1 MPLRQRLNFQGGRQ
15 LLLDAALEAIK
26 VAEDPANEGDRVLVA
41 RSFHTATV
49 YLEVLSSFN
58 AVSPGA
64 CCLRLCGVDA
74 VICYRYSLLLAESTA
89 CLTISCRQ

>member
-1 MPLRQRLNFQGGRQ
+1 MRSTRALASFPTFDILHTPRPVLFQGGRQ

-26 VAEDPANEGDRVLVA
+26 VAEDPATEGNRVLMA

-64 CCLRLCGVDA
+64 CVLEIG
-74 VICYRYSLLLAESTA
+74 
-89 CLTISCRQ
+89 

>member
-1 MPLRQRLNFQGGRQ
+1 MFVTHLTSRLVFQGGRQ

-26 VAEDPANEGDRVLVA
+26 VAEDPATEGNRVLMA

-58 AVSPGA
+58 AVSPGTYMLEIGR
-64 CCLRLCGVDA
+64 CQCF
-74 VICYRYSLLLAESTA
+74 LAEPSYMA
-89 CLTISCRQ
+89 

>member
-1 MPLRQRLNFQGGRQ
+1 MYCVHFVFADYVAISPPRSYGNLSLPPPYQGGRQ
-15 LLLDAALEAIK
+15 LLLDAALKAIK
-26 VAEDPANEGDRVLVA
+26 VAEDPETENDRLLMA

-64 CCLRLCGVDA
+64 YLYTD
-74 VICYRYSLLLAESTA
+74 S
-89 CLTISCRQ
+89 

>member
-1 MPLRQRLNFQGGRQ
+1 MLMLMFLTHVWSNTPQYRLISQGGRQ

-26 VAEDPANEGDRVLVA
+26 VAEDPATEGDRVLMA

-64 CCLRLCGVDA
+64 CVLRLPMLVRA
-74 VICYRYSLLLAESTA
+74 VL
-89 CLTISCRQ
+89 